1 MLKELIELWR
11 SDNSLTRALNDS
23 YGMLA
28 NTQQMFTESVKT
40 LRRTDTAEMGINV
53 YEMDQVV
60 NKYQQEVRTKV
71 LKHLAL
77 TGGANII
84 PGLILS
90 SIVIDIERIGDYT
103 KNIMDLAVS
112 HPERL
117 VCGSHE
123 EDVAKIEE
131 GVAEMFAG
139 IVPALRNSDKGAA
152 RALSDQ
158 NWWMLKRCDEIT
170 TDLTHSDDSSLNSR
184 DAVSTAL
191 YARYLKRIAAHL
203 MNITSSILNPFE
215 RVGFRED
222 EAT

>member
-1 MLKELIELWR
+1 MTL
-11 SDNSLTRALNDS
+11 
-23 YGMLA
+23 
-28 NTQQMFTESVKT
+28 TESVKT
-40 LRRTDTAEMGINV
+40 LRETDSAEMGINI

-60 NKYQQEVRTKV
+60 NRYQQEVRTKV
-71 LKHLAL
+71 MKHLAI
-77 TGGANII
+77 TGGVNII
-84 PGLILS
+84 PGLILT
-90 SIVIDIERIGDYT
+90 SIVIDVERIGDYT

-117 VCGSHE
+117 ICGGHE
-123 EDVAKIEE
+123 VDVARIEK
-131 GVAEMFAG
+131 GVALMFDG
-139 IVPALRNSDKGAA
+139 IVPALRTSDKDAA
-152 RALSDQ
+152 RELREN

-170 TDLTHSDDSSLNSR
+170 TDLTQSDDPSLNSR

-222 EAT
+222 EGE